1 MKQKTEYQ
9 DIRPN
14 RTHKADVFAM
24 AFKNKKD
31 LLDLYNAVNGT
42 DYENIDDLEVNT
54 LDNVLYMSMKN
65 DVSFIIGCTMNLY
78 EHQSS
83 YNPNMPL
90 RGLLY
95 FSRLFNKYAD
105 QRKLNLYSSTLQKI
119 PTPKYIVFYNGTRQ
133 EPDRQV
139 LRLSDAFESS
149 DGCLEC
155 EAIMLN
161 INYGHNRRLMEKC
174 RRLEEYAIFVATVRK
189 FAAVNH
195 CTLEDAIT
203 MAVEE
208 CINAGVLVDVLKEQR
223 AEVFEV
229 ILETFDKELYE
240 RDLRINIR
248 AEVKEEVRAEIR
260 EEVKSEVR
268 EEVKSEVREEVKSEV
283 REEVKSEVREEVKKE
298 LQKENEQR
306 FLQLVSNMVE
316 DGLVNDL
323 SRLSK
328 ESAFL
333 EEMYKK
339 YQL

>member
-268 EEVKSEVREEVKSEV
+268 EEVK
-283 REEVKSEVREEVKKE
+283 KE

>member
-1 MKQKTEYQ
+1 
-9 DIRPN
+9 
-14 RTHKADVFAM
+14 
-24 AFKNKKD
+24 
-31 LLDLYNAVNGT
+31 
-42 DYENIDDLEVNT
+42 
-54 LDNVLYMSMKN
+54 
-65 DVSFIIGCTMNLY
+65 
-78 EHQSS
+78 
-83 YNPNMPL
+83 
-90 RGLLY
+90 
-95 FSRLFNKYAD
+95 
-105 QRKLNLYSSTLQKI
+105 
-119 PTPKYIVFYNGTRQ
+119 
-133 EPDRQV
+133 
-139 LRLSDAFESS
+139 
-149 DGCLEC
+149 
-155 EAIMLN
+155 
-161 INYGHNRRLMEKC
+161 
-174 RRLEEYAIFVATVRK
+174 
-189 FAAVNH
+189 
-195 CTLEDAIT
+195 

-268 EEVKSEVREEVKSEV
+268 EEVK
-283 REEVKSEVREEVKKE
+283 KE